1 MQNFTVVL
9 GLVLK
14 AEPIGEYDRRVVLLT
29 REKGKI
35 TVFARGARRQ
45 NNRFLAATT
54 PFCFGEFK
62 LYAGQNSY
70 SLAEAN
76 ITNYFEELR
85 TDFELAYYGMY
96 FMELADFYAR
106 ENTDERQ
113 MLKLLY
119 QSLCALK
126 HSDIKKEFVR
136 VVYEI
141 KAIMLNGEFPN
152 IPASAEGLMG
162 ADYAVY
168 YLWNTP
174 PEKVYSFQVSDVAL
188 KQMQERS
195 EQVRKRT
202 IDRPMKSLEL
212 IESLERNL
220 GDAKG

>member
-1 MQNFTVVL
+1 MQNFIAVL

-76 ITNYFEELR
+76 ITNFFEEVR
-85 TDFELAYYGMY
+85 ADFELAFYGMY
-96 FMELADFYAR
+96 FLEMADYYAR
-106 ENTDERQ
+106 ENTDEKQ

-119 QSLCALK
+119 QSLKALTHPSLK
-126 HSDIKKEFVR
+126 RNFVK
-136 VVYEI
+136 VIYEI
-141 KAIMLNGEFPN
+141 KSIMINGEFPG
-152 IPASAEGLMG
+152 IPESGMELSGTERAIR
-162 ADYAVY
+162 
-168 YLWNTP
+168 YLWETP
-174 PEKVYSFQVSDVAL
+174 AEKVYSFQVSDAVLAEL
-188 KQMQERS
+188 SDMSAGVCKRVIDKQF
-195 EQVRKRT
+195 T
-202 IDRPMKSLEL
+202 SLEM
-212 IESLERNL
+212 IQTLETDVEGR
-220 GDAKG
+220 A

>member
-1 MQNFTVVL
+1 MQNFIVVL

-76 ITNYFEELR
+76 ISNFFEEVR
-85 TDFELAYYGMY
+85 ADFELAFYGMY
-96 FMELADFYAR
+96 FLEMADYYAR
-106 ENTDERQ
+106 ENTDEKQ

-119 QSLCALK
+119 QSLKALT
-126 HSDIKKEFVR
+126 HPSLNRHFVK
-136 VVYEI
+136 VIYEI
-141 KAIMLNGEFPN
+141 KTIMINGEFPGM
-152 IPASAEGLMG
+152 PEDGMELSGTEKALR
-162 ADYAVY
+162 
-168 YLWNTP
+168 YLWETP
-174 PEKVYSFQVSDVAL
+174 GEKVYSFQVSDAVL
-188 KQMQERS
+188 KELTLLSADVCRR
-195 EQVRKRT
+195 V
-202 IDRPMKSLEL
+202 IDKQFTSLDM
-212 IESLERNL
+212 IKTLET
-220 GDAKG
+220 GMEGEK